1 MRNEEIEFIAL
12 QMALEKYVYQK
23 NFRLKKIFNLRGERL
38 DLFWQDIWDDLGD
51 SEDKSVEQ
59 LEKLVEAKTKSLTRK
74 GKK

>member
-59 LEKLVEAKTKSLTRK
+59 LEKLVEAKTKSLTQK